1 MDITSGRK
9 GVYRKLLLAGQ
20 FWERGDMDAL
30 EQYFDICIA
39 SGKPR
44 VILDLERLTFINSQA
59 LGLLVRLHH
68 RCDDAGGKLVLFRPQ
83 SSVKEVIDI
92 SALSQFITIVE
103 SPGALEELAEAGI

>member
-9 GVYRKLLLAGQ
+9 GMFRKLLLAGQ
-20 FWERGDMDAL
+20 FWERGDMNAL

-44 VILDLERLTFINSQA
+44 VILDLERLTFISSQA

-68 RCDDAGGKLVLFRPQ
+68 LCSSAAGKLILYRPQ
-83 SSVKEVIDI
+83 SSVKEVIEI
-92 SALSQFITIVE
+92 SDLSQFITVVE
-103 SPGALEELAEAGI
+103 TPEELDRLAEPGI

>member
-9 GVYRKLLLAGQ
+9 GIYRKLLLAGQ
-20 FWERGDMDAL
+20 FWERGDMEAL

-59 LGLLVRLHH
+59 LGLLVRLHNL
-68 RCDDAGGKLVLFRPQ
+68 CSDAGGKLILYRPQ
-83 SSVKEVIDI
+83 SSVREVIEI
-92 SALSQFITIVE
+92 SDLPQFITIVD
-103 SPGALEELAEAGI
+103 SPEVLDRLSEDG

>member
-9 GVYRKLLLAGQ
+9 GIYRKLLLAGQ
-20 FWERGDMDAL
+20 FWERGDMEAL

-59 LGLLVRLHH
+59 LGLLVRLHNL
-68 RCDDAGGKLVLFRPQ
+68 CSDAGGKLILYRPQ
-83 SSVKEVIDI
+83 SSVREVIEI
-92 SALSQFITIVE
+92 SDLPQFITIVD
-103 SPGALEELAEAGI
+103 SPEELDRLSEDG